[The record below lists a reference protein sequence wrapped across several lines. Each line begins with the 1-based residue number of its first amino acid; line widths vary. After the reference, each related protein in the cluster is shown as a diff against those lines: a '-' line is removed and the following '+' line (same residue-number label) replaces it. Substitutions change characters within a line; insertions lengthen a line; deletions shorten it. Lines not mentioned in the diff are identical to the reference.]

1 MVADINRKAPE
12 TPFGVRLRAAR
23 KMAGMSMEDLAGRLG
38 GLVTKQAISKY
49 EQGRMMPSPEVL
61 ERMVAVLKDATWGAS
76 PLRLEDGLGE
86 RQIGLPGLPAAD
98 ATEPG
103 MSSMVYRRRGLLRRL
118 AGGAQTVHFSF
129 SSRSE
134 VPEAEECSE
143 PAKEGPEGVFFRLS
157 LPPSI
162 NAVECRGERPGG
174 PETLAPVAARRAR
187 LLDAWRNDAGV
198 DRVQFRAGEKLPA
211 KTEEALRYRVAEH
224 LRRYAE
230 LESMLGAPV
239 PFENPLDGRRAG
251 GGTTE
256 DIERAAAE
264 VRGRWELGAGPV
276 VNLLGLLEDR
286 GVRVC
291 ETRGLEGFE
300 GLSGRYAG
308 RPFVAVGTDFPA
320 DRVRF
325 TAAHELGH
333 ILRDPEASSGAG
345 PEGDCHA
352 FGAAFLLPRAA
363 LERVFAPAGRRRVTL
378 ADLGEIKEAYGI
390 SLQAIMYR
398 AHALG
403 FVTDRQLRAFREK
416 LKARGWTVEEPVAYT
431 GRERATRY
439 RRLLRYAVA
448 QGILDIAAAAEMAG
462 LTVGE
467 LEKEVGEVF

>member
-49 EQGRMMPSPEVL
+49 EQGRMMPSAEVL

-76 PLRLEDGLGE
+76 PLRLEDGLGD

-98 ATEPG
+98 AAEPG
-103 MSSMVYRRRGLLRRL
+103 MSPLSYRRRGTRRRL
-118 AGGAQTVHFSF
+118 AGEAEKMHFSI
-129 SSRSE
+129 SSC
-134 VPEAEECSE
+134 PMAAEMKERRE
-143 PAKEGPEGVFFRLS
+143 PPEGTEDLS
-157 LPPSI
+157 YHMCLISSDVAI
-162 NAVECRGERPGG
+162 EHRGERPGG
-174 PETLAPVAARRAR
+174 PEALTTVAARRAL

-230 LESMLGAPV
+230 LESMLGAPAL
-239 PFENPLDGRRAG
+239 FENPLDGRRAG
-251 GGTTE
+251 GGTAE

-333 ILRDPEASSGAG
+333 ILCDPEAPSGAG
-345 PEGDCHA
+345 PEGACHA

-378 ADLGEIKEAYGI
+378 ADLGEIKEAFGI

-403 FVTDRQLRAFREK
+403 FVTDRQLRAFRET

-431 GRERATRY
+431 GRERARRY

-462 LTVGE
+462 LTAGE
-467 LEKEVGEVF
+467 LEREVGEVF